1 MDTHNEISKVK
12 TNKQTRS
19 QGNGIRVLE
28 KKAQQKGCRRG
39 KEDQEPSYSGI
50 KGHIKVEE
58 EYAEQIQVW
67 I

>member
-19 QGNGIRVLE
+19 QVLE

-58 EYAEQIQVW
+58 ECAEQIQVW